1 MKRLMMAVPA
11 IAAVFV
17 GCSDDSSTDATVR
30 PDAGE
35 VRDATADAASI
46 DAFTPD
52 AMEEMDAGSTD
63 TGTVGAGFPRLDCS
77 TINGRCVQFEA
88 HETNALLDTLN
99 TLESNTTII
108 LGAGVFRLE
117 NALTIRGASDITL
130 TGQGIDVTTID
141 FAMQPAQANGVD
153 VIGDRFL
160 VSELSIVDS
169 KKDGLRIENSTDVV
183 IRKVKVSWSR
193 GPDTMNGSY
202 AIYPVRC
209 TNVLLEDSEAYGASD
224 AGLYVGQSINVVVR
238 RNIAKQNVA
247 GLEIENTQFADVYEN
262 TVEDNTGGLLIFDLP
277 GNPVIARDV
286 RIHDNIIRDNNRPNF
301 ALAGTTVSNIPK
313 GTGTFTLASRRVE
326 IADNTYEENGSTDI
340 AILSGLAVEDST
352 TAWAILESDVR
363 GSTVGLS
370 LIRADGAVLNY
381 YTNEIWIHGNTHMGS
396 GTSPDNGSQEDRPL
410 GALLFLLYYL
420 GGGTGP
426 VDNIL
431 YDGIGE
437 VVDPDVAA
445 NNSNYNHICVENE
458 VNATWA
464 TLDLPKL
471 VAMIDNGQF
480 PSTRDL
486 YRPPPPFVP
495 FNCSGFTEGP
505 IPEIVLPFDR

>member
-1 MKRLMMAVPA
+1 MIAA
-11 IAAVFV
+11 IAAVFL
-17 GCSDDSSTDATVR
+17 GCSDDTTSTDTSFPRDGGDAREATV
-30 PDAGE
+30 
-35 VRDATADAASI
+35 DAATP

-52 AMEEMDAGSTD
+52 AIDVMDAEPTD

-88 HETNALLDTLN
+88 HELDALLDTLN

-117 NALTIRGASDITL
+117 NALTIRSATDITL

-153 VIGDRFL
+153 VIGDRFSI
-160 VSELSIVDS
+160 SELSIVDS
-169 KKDGLRIENSTDVV
+169 KKDGLRIEDSTDVV

-193 GPDTMNGSY
+193 GPSTDNGAY

-224 AGLYVGQSINVVVR
+224 AGLYVGQSINVIVR

-277 GNPVIARDV
+277 GNPVIGRDV
-286 RIHDNIIRDNNRPNF
+286 KIHDNIIRDNNRPNF
-301 ALAGTTVSNIPK
+301 ALPGTTVSNIPK
-313 GTGTFTLASRRVE
+313 GTGTFTLASRRIE
-326 IADNTYEENGSTDI
+326 IAHNTYADNGSTDI

-352 TAWAILESDVR
+352 TAWALPENDVR

-370 LIRADGAVLNY
+370 LIRAGGAILNY
-381 YTNEIWIHGNTHMGS
+381 YTNEIWIHDNTHMGS
-396 GTSPDNGSQEDRPL
+396 GRAPDNSSQEERPL

-437 VVDPDVAA
+437 IVDPDVAA
-445 NNSNYNHICVENE
+445 NNSNYNHICVEDE

-471 VAMIDNGQF
+471 VMMIDNGQF

-495 FNCSGFTEGP
+495 FNCSGFTTGP
-505 IPEIVLPFDR
+505 IPDIVLPFDR